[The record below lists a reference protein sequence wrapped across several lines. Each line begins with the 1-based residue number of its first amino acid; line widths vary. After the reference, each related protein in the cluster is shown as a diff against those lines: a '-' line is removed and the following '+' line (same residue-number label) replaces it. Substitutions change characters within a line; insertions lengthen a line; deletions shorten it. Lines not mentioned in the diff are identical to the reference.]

1 MDIQTTLEDL
11 FQKYEH
17 EQSQMHFKFKKQ
29 NDNFIFTD
37 ICPELLKLNGLKR
50 GDLIGKTIDT
60 ASNIG
65 NKVKR
70 DKLKQLYALAWNQQR
85 VLFYYF
91 PDKNP
96 DIFNIVYLEPHN
108 YYNQVKE
115 VIGRC
120 VPVYKK
126 ELQHPLR
133 HADQYLSF

>member
-1 MDIQTTLEDL
+1 
-11 FQKYEH
+11 
-17 EQSQMHFKFKKQ
+17 MHFKFKKQ
-29 NDNFIFTD
+29 NETFIFTD

-50 GDLIGKTIDT
+50 DDLIGKTIDT
-60 ASNIG
+60 ASHIG

-126 ELQHPLR
+126 ELQYPLQ